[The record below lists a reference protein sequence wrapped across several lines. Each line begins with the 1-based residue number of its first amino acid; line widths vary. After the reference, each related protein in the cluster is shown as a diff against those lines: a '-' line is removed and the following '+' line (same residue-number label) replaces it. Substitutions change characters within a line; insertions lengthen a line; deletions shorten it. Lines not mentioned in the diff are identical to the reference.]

1 MSVACTPEP
10 LPRKAGPADSCDARL
25 SPSRSFGV
33 ASCRMSAARAELATG
48 PEVIQTREEPS
59 VAISLLDVLRREL
72 PRKMGAYTLFD
83 VIGRG
88 GMAEIF
94 LARGSSATAASR
106 LYVVKQIL
114 PAYVQNARFAE
125 WLVQEAKLASTLT
138 HANIVQVY
146 DLGRA
151 SKELFIAMEYV
162 EGADLHALLR
172 ASTRLRQPVPLSHV
186 THVLAGVLRGLDYA
200 HRRTAEDGS
209 SLGLVHCDMSPSNVL
224 VSLEGDVKVCD
235 FGIARA
241 NGLIDADS
249 GVDDDTIRGKAGYM
263 SPEHARGE
271 AVDARSDV
279 FAVGILL
286 WELLSGRRMYR
297 AKSPDELLELAR
309 QANIPTLELGSVPDP
324 DALQRIVNK
333 ALAVDRD
340 QRYATAGA
348 MLRDIEV
355 YAAKNRLM
363 SSPTRVGAWVES
375 LVKMDQ
381 LAERRRRAREVG
393 AEVNIPEVDVSTPMM
408 GMMSPAPSYAS
419 ERPQVIDDA
428 LVASLAPPAPAAAT
442 EAVVPT
448 APHDA
453 RSTGPNKWLLGVSA
467 CVLLV
472 LAVAWLFAR

>member
-1 MSVACTPEP
+1 MVC
-10 LPRKAGPADSCDARL
+10 LPAIGV
-25 SPSRSFGV
+25 RSE
-33 ASCRMSAARAELATG
+33 RMSALRAEQAAV
-48 PEVIQTREEPS
+48 PEVAQLREEPS
-59 VAISLLDVLRREL
+59 VAFSLLEILRREL
-72 PRKMGAYTLFD
+72 PRRMGAYTLFD

-114 PAYVQNARFAE
+114 PAYVQNARFSE

-151 SKELFIAMEYV
+151 SKDLFIAMEYV

-172 ASTRLRQPVPLSHV
+172 ASTRLSQPVPLSNV

-200 HRRTAEDGS
+200 HRRTSEDGTP
-209 SLGLVHCDMSPSNVL
+209 LGLVHCDMSPSNVL

-241 NGLIDADS
+241 NGLIDEQS

-271 AVDARSDV
+271 SVDARSDV
-279 FAVGILL
+279 FAVGILF

-309 QANIPTLELGSVPDP
+309 AAEVPALELGAVPDP
-324 DALQRIVNK
+324 ATLQRIVGK
-333 ALAVDRD
+333 ALAVNREE
-340 QRYATAGA
+340 RYPTASA
-348 MLRDIEV
+348 MLRDIEI

-363 SSPTRVGAWVES
+363 SSPTRVGAWVQS
-375 LVKMDQ
+375 LVKVDL

-393 AEVNIPEVDVSTPMM
+393 AEVDIPVMDVSTPMM
-408 GMMSPAPSYAS
+408 GGTPTSSGFASDRPA
-419 ERPQVIDDA
+419 VIDDA
-428 LVASLAPPAPAAAT
+428 LALSIP
-442 EAVVPT
+442 PT
-448 APHDA
+448 APA
-453 RSTGPNKWLLGVSA
+453 PIVKVPSFAPPSESGPNKALLLTSA
-467 CVLLV
+467 VLLLV
-472 LAVAWLFAR
+472 LAAAWLYAR